1 MSLIGPKQKSPD
13 VRLMS
18 EMRTKPDCYS
28 ACNFDPLSLGI
39 GVQN

>member
-18 EMRTKPDCYS
+18 EMRTKPDIP
-28 ACNFDPLSLGI
+28 NLLGKCCFI
-39 GVQN
+39 ASV